1 MAAGVQALQK
11 NIFNRL
17 LSDIVM
23 SELVGIA
30 MALSVS
36 RDWYGMPIILI
47 TGYIVGP
54 QRAHNLEA
62 LVYSVVPKPFDLQK
76 ICSVVEETLAAS
88 PQSG

>member
-1 MAAGVQALQK
+1 MAAGVQARQK
-11 NIFNRL
+11 ITFNLL
-17 LSDIVM
+17 LSDIVV

-36 RDWYGMPIILI
+36 RDWYGMPIIFI
-47 TGYIVGP
+47 TGYIVEP
-54 QRAHNLEA
+54 QRAYNLEA
-62 LVYSVVPKPFDLQK
+62 LVYSVVLKPFDLQK